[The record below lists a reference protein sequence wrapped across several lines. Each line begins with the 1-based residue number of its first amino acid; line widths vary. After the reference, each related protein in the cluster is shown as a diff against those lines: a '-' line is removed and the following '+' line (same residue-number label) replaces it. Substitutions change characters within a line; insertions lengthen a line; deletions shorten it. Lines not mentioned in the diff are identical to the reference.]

1 MLFGDFQRPCITKYS
16 PFFVSYT
23 FEKRKAL
30 NFQALFMI
38 NMDVFLVDNIF
49 ELVEVVVSAVFF
61 FFFFFSYPLAAMWL
75 FKHFVRICLQHM
87 WCLEICI
94 AFHIIR
100 LKSVSLHFLPSH
112 SRLSHFAI
120 CCTMFRLIF
129 HSMSLFFFQY
139 WFCLDSF
146 VLLLF
151 ASCAP
156 NDNEFRVCL
165 FFCWSSKFIASM
177 WLVRS

>member
-1 MLFGDFQRPCITKYS
+1 MHYQVFTVFC
-16 PFFVSYT
+16 FVHVR
-23 FEKRKAL
+23 EKKSAKFPSIIYDKHGCFSGRQH
-30 NFQALFMI
+30 FR
-38 NMDVFLVDNIF
+38 
-49 ELVEVVVSAVFF
+49 VSWSCRLCCFFF

-112 SRLSHFAI
+112 SCLSHFAI